1 MSAVAHIK
9 EYKTGKFYRDEFR
22 GGISWNG
29 YEHNN
34 LLRNE
39 GPTADGTL
47 QFTDVAMATGS
58 DEIRDSRGMA
68 TADFDNDGDLDI
80 VLNNNPGDS
89 GRAEQARSTLLRN
102 NVGERRN
109 WLAIEL
115 TGTKSNSDAVGAL
128 VTVESNG
135 EKFVRLVGAGSGF
148 ASQHTSRLY
157 FGLGDKT
164 HVDAVTVRWPN
175 GRVERFD
182 KDQDQRI
189 AARQL
194 IHITEGKGIQ
204 VLSLPARNT
213 KTGGSKAG
221 IARADKRLGV
231 PKSEVSQSCTTQQM
245 SKSDV
250 NSGGVSHR

>member
-9 EYKTGKFYRDEFR
+9 DYKTGKFYSSEFR
-22 GGISWNG
+22 GNISWNG

-58 DEIRDSRGMA
+58 DEIRDSRGLA

-89 GRAEQARSTLLRN
+89 GRAEQARATLLRN

-109 WLAIEL
+109 WMAIEL

-128 VTVESNG
+128 VTIESGG

-148 ASQHTSRLY
+148 ASQHSSRLY
-157 FGLGDKT
+157 FGLGEKT
-164 HVDAVTVRWPN
+164 RIDAVTVRWPN
-175 GRVERFD
+175 GRLEKFERIGERPIETRRLLRIKEGSVVE
-182 KDQDQRI
+182 
-189 AARQL
+189 AV
-194 IHITEGKGIQ
+194 T
-204 VLSLPARNT
+204 LPARQSPAAAI
-213 KTGGSKAG
+213 KSSQRSKA
-221 IARADKRLGV
+221 
-231 PKSEVSQSCTTQQM
+231 QS
-245 SKSDV
+245 KEL
-250 NSGGVSHR
+250 

>member
-9 EYKTGKFYRDEFR
+9 DYKTGKFYRNEFR
-22 GGISWNG
+22 GDISWNG

-39 GPTADGTL
+39 GPAADGTL

-89 GRAEQARSTLLRN
+89 GRAEQARATLLRN

-115 TGTKSNSDAVGAL
+115 TGTKSNKDAVGAL

-148 ASQHTSRLY
+148 ASQHSSRLY
-157 FGLGDKT
+157 FGLAEKIR
-164 HVDAVTVRWPN
+164 VDAVTVRWPN
-175 GRVERFD
+175 GRLEKFEH
-182 KDQDQRI
+182 I
-189 AARQL
+189 AAKPIETRRL
-194 IHITEGKGIQ
+194 LRITEGSVVEAIT
-204 VLSLPARNT
+204 LPARQ
-213 KTGGSKAG
+213 SA
-221 IARADKRLGV
+221 ADAI
-231 PKSEVSQSCTTQQM
+231 KSFQRSNAQN
-245 SKSDV
+245 K
-250 NSGGVSHR
+250 GL